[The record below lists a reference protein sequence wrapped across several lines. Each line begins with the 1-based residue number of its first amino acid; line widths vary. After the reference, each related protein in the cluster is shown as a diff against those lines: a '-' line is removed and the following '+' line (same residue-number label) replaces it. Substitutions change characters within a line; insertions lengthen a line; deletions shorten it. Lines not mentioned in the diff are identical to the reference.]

1 MSLNTG
7 TGVSRHEESND
18 EIADVVPGQI
28 KRTVKEE
35 DRKQKEMGKGSKK
48 DV

>member
-18 EIADVVPGQI
+18 GIADGFQN
-28 KRTVKEE
+28 KFKKDSKGKSE
-35 DRKQKEMGKGSKK
+35 RKQKEMGKG
-48 DV
+48 